1 MKYNLPERVIRDIT
15 TFARNHNI
23 RKVIL
28 FGSRANGTHT
38 ERSDIDIAVSGGDF
52 DGFYW
57 DIKENAHTLL
67 SFDVVNIDSGVSD
80 DLKIEIKKDGIII
93 YEET

>member
-15 TFARNHNI
+15 TFARKHNI
-23 RKVIL
+23 GKVIL

-38 ERSDIDIAVSGGDF
+38 ERSDIDIAVIGGDF

-57 DIKENAHTLL
+57 DINENAHTLL
-67 SFDVVNIDSGVSD
+67 SFDVVDIDSGVSN
-80 DLKIEIKKDGIII
+80 DLKIEIQRDGIII
-93 YEET
+93 YEKT

>member
-1 MKYNLPERVIRDIT
+1 MKYNLPERVICDIT

-67 SFDVVNIDSGVSD
+67 SFDVVNIDLGVSD